1 MNKEKKYYYGIDC
14 LKLICSFL
22 VVSIHTTMFHE
33 LNPQIYNFYHNYI
46 TRFAVPFFFLCSGF
60 FFAMGLKL
68 DVSRKELKDSVGRYF
83 ARLIRPFLLW
93 GGIYFIISLA
103 EMIVFDNFSVS
114 EAFASKLHLLLVE
127 SPGGGLWYVEALL
140 WILVIIWFSYK
151 GRTSIKLYM
160 IFFATLFLIQ
170 GLWSSVDHGGVV
182 LSQLRAAYYQVFL
195 SERSFIFY
203 GIYFFIGFFLERNK
217 SKIIKKLWL
226 YVALQC
232 FLYFL
237 FAVFNSLMAYA
248 WIAVGQQIAK
258 FCISVCWFLIA
269 YCIESESISRC
280 WLVQNARLMSTIIYF
295 THFLAIYGMKVLF
308 KIGRVD
314 FNSYCT
320 VACIFVSIILFFF
333 ASILIR
339 IDKKRRIIARLY

>member
-1 MNKEKKYYYGIDC
+1 MLVEKS
-14 LKLICSFL
+14 LRT
-22 VVSIHTTMFHE
+22 VS
-33 LNPQIYNFYHNYI
+33 
-46 TRFAVPFFFLCSGF
+46 
-60 FFAMGLKL
+60 
-68 DVSRKELKDSVGRYF
+68 
-83 ARLIRPFLLW
+83 
-93 GGIYFIISLA
+93 GGILLGLFDRFYCGGGVYFIISLA
-103 EMIVFDNFSVS
+103 EMIVFDNLSVS

-160 IFFATLFLIQ
+160 IFSATLFLIQ

-195 SERSFIFY
+195 SERSFFFY
-203 GIYFFIGFFLERNK
+203 GIYFFVGFFLERNK

-226 YVALQC
+226 YIALQC

-237 FAVFNSLMAYA
+237 FAVFNSLTAYA
-248 WIAVGQQIAK
+248 WITVGQQIAK
-258 FCISVCWFLIA
+258 ICISVCWFLMA
-269 YCIESESISRC
+269 YCIESERISRC

-295 THFLAIYGMKVLF
+295 THFLAIYGIKVLF

-320 VACIFVSIILFFF
+320 VACILVSIILFSF

-339 IDKKRRIIARLY
+339 IDKKKIIARLY